1 MTAIK
6 VSGMDY
12 FNSIL
17 SNSLTIDADDIR
29 RTLFEKG
36 SSELLDSGVIAAF
49 YERTNPINTINLREI
64 KVCRLRNEP
73 VLLIQAYRSNSP
85 PKINVFVFT

>member
-6 VSGMDY
+6 IAGMDY

-29 RTLFEKG
+29 RTLFEEG
-36 SSELLDSGVIAAF
+36 SSVLLDSGVIAAL
-49 YERTNPINTINLREI
+49 YERTKPNQHDKPQRD
-64 KVCRLRNEP
+64 
-73 VLLIQAYRSNSP
+73 
-85 PKINVFVFT
+85 